1 LAKQYALDGIMVGRG
16 IFKDPFVF
24 SAQDSWQTF
33 TPTQKL
39 EMYKDHVELFQETWQ
54 TGERPVPTLNKFCKM
69 YVQGFDG
76 AKELRENLM
85 AADSVPDLLQKLR
98 AALNESS

>member
-1 LAKQYALDGIMVGRG
+1 
-16 IFKDPFVF
+16 
-24 SAQDSWQTF
+24 
-33 TPTQKL
+33 
-39 EMYKDHVELFQETWQ
+39 
-54 TGERPVPTLNKFCKM
+54 M